1 MCAGANRHI
10 RLAASAAL
18 AVCGGGSGGGVAG
31 TALADT
37 CVPAWVRDVT
47 VLYDG
52 GFLTD
57 GEYLAAIRYLVQNG
71 ILQFGG
77 ANIGDP
83 EMVPGA
89 VARVV
94 DGNTLY
100 VDNVKIRPPPV
111 DVKDSGDTAVPHA
124 VPARGLC
131 PAGSVAHYDVD
142 GLQPAGPYGR
152 TIAVVYCDAGI
163 SLNRL
168 MIDFGLGWINPYY
181 CKRSEFRYA
190 EWTRGT

>member
-1 MCAGANRHI
+1 MARWSYSAAHGLIRVRTGANRHI
-10 RLAASAAL
+10 RLAASAVL
-18 AVCGGGSGGGVAG
+18 AVCGGGEAGMTG
-31 TALADT
+31 TAFADT
-37 CVPAWVRDVT
+37 GVPAWVRDVT

-52 GFLTD
+52 GFSTD

-77 ANIGDP
+77 ANISDP

-100 VDNVKIRPPPV
+100 VDNVKIRLSLV
-111 DVKDSGDTAVPHA
+111 DVKDSGDTAAPHA
-124 VPARGLC
+124 VLARELC

-142 GLQPAGPYGR
+142 DLQPAGPYGR
-152 TIAVVYCDAGI
+152 TVAV
-163 SLNRL
+163 
-168 MIDFGLGWINPYY
+168 
-181 CKRSEFRYA
+181 
-190 EWTRGT
+190 GTVTPGSP